1 MKKRMVSLLCILLST
16 AALVGCGVFDD
27 GNNKP
32 AKPAKIEAIKAED
45 LTKDLKSNL
54 SMDVDIASYEPIHK
68 FSYELIQQNLEEENP
83 VLSPISAYLALALA
97 GNGAREETL
106 EEFRDVLGDDL
117 TIYPYGIMQSL
128 ERSEDEMVIS
138 LANSIWVDERMEA
151 KDTFLSAAD
160 SYFDAEVYRREL
172 SSQEAMTDMNTWVN
186 AKTKGMIPSMITEPL
201 DKDTCMV
208 LFNTLYFNGKWKSPF
223 KGYDTRELE
232 FHTQENG
239 TVTTPMMQKHATQ
252 LLYVK
257 NDFSEGVVLPYK
269 DEELVFLALKPTS
282 EITVRE
288 MYAQLSWEDI
298 GEFLEQEETTLCNL
312 RLPKFKVS
320 FEKELNR
327 SLKDMGLMKAFDGS
341 LADLTGLGTVPGGGN
356 LFIGLVKQKA
366 MIVLDEEGTEA
377 SAATMVEV
385 KKESAVEY
393 EKQPVNLYFDEPFLY
408 MIIDGNNDIP
418 LFMGIMDNPV
428 SR

>member
-1 MKKRMVSLLCILLST
+1 
-16 AALVGCGVFDD
+16 
-27 GNNKP
+27 
-32 AKPAKIEAIKAED
+32 
-45 LTKDLKSNL
+45 
-54 SMDVDIASYEPIHK
+54 MDADIASYEPIHK